1 MNFIDRSVCDLTEV
15 IFPNNLLHLKI
26 SGGRRIYVRLP
37 ELELPKHIKTL
48 ELRSLNALKQII
60 LPGSKYVTSQQNT
73 QLVRLENTAKK
84 IIFVVIL
91 FLKHFFTCV
100 FHFTEGVERVHLS
113 SLADLQELHLPNNI
127 TYLTLESLGNLNYK
141 KLFR

>member
-1 MNFIDRSVCDLTEV
+1 MNLDKIIVLEIVKSYFFFVLVEIVLWFIDADERSCKKNAFMNFIDRSVCDLTEV

-60 LPGSKYVTSQQNT
+60 LPGSKYVTS
-73 QLVRLENTAKK
+73 
-84 IIFVVIL
+84 
-91 FLKHFFTCV
+91 
-100 FHFTEGVERVHLS
+100 
-113 SLADLQELHLPNNI
+113 
-127 TYLTLESLGNLNYK
+127 
-141 KLFR
+141 